1 MRAIDLYSGVG
12 GWSLGLALSGIEVV
26 ASYERFEPANETNR
40 KNNRHDAIKADIRTM
55 RLEDLPRG
63 IDLVVGSPP
72 CTQFS
77 YANRGGGGDIADGL
91 KDIHRFF
98 EIVEHVKPKQW
109 VMENVPRVADV
120 LRRELREGG
129 QLAKFAYLAPSIHVV
144 NMEEWGLPQRRK
156 RCLAGDFDFALL
168 ESYRANLNQRTL
180 GETVAALSGEVVHDP
195 IYGIK
200 LARAELV
207 DHVIE
212 PVLDAEEERVNR
224 AAKTTH
230 TVYNAMR
237 FPDPLDRS
245 VRTITAT
252 CTRVSRES
260 VVIAAPET
268 DGAYRRL
275 TLRERASLQGFP
287 ITFQFFGSSHGRKAT
302 MIGNAVPPLFAYY
315 VGNACLGTTLEGLP
329 DPCEVIGLFSPTD
342 ERPPVTRV
350 DLAGKRYPADRTFRF
365 SIPTLNFKS
374 GVRFEL
380 ANKRGDTCPDWH
392 VAFYFGHSKD
402 IKVLSL
408 GGGCLEAVMC
418 TLPPKILTQLAAPIE
433 GLRRAVRKADVKRLQ
448 DVWTRARPGGT
459 RPFDLLDQL
468 GLYADMLANEL
479 DGLSEKQATLA
490 LAHLLRS
497 EAGDDAQSLPGLP
510 KLQRLSRRILAGAI
524 VGGVVNG
531 ELSSSQARP
540 RAINALRAM
549 AGG

>member
-40 KNNRHDAIKADIRTM
+40 KNNRHHAIKADIRTM
-55 RLEDLPRG
+55 SLADLPTG

-77 YANRGGGGDIADGL
+77 YANRGGGGDISDGL
-91 KDIHRFF
+91 KDIYRFF
-98 EIVEHVKPKQW
+98 EIVEHIKPKQW

-120 LRRELREGG
+120 LRRELMEGG
-129 QLAKFAYLAPSIHVV
+129 QLAKFVNLATSIHVV
-144 NMEEWGLPQRRK
+144 NMEDWGLPQRRK
-156 RCLAGDFDFALL
+156 RCLAGNFDFALL
-168 ESYRANLNQRTL
+168 ESYRDKLPRRTL
-180 GETVAALSGEVVHDP
+180 GETVAALAGEVVSDP
-195 IYGIK
+195 IYGIE
-200 LARAELV
+200 LTRAELV
-207 DHVIE
+207 DHVVE

-230 TVYNAMR
+230 TVYNAMP

-268 DGAYRRL
+268 EGAYRRL
-275 TLRERASLQGFP
+275 TLRERGSLQGFP

-315 VGNACLGTTLEGLP
+315 VGNACLGTGPEALP
-329 DPCEVIGLFSPTD
+329 DPCEAIGLFSPPD
-342 ERPPVTRV
+342 ERPPITKV

-365 SIPTLNFKS
+365 SVPSLNFKS

-380 ANKRGDTCPDWH
+380 SNKRGGSCPDWH

-402 IKVLSL
+402 IRILSL
-408 GGGCLEAVMC
+408 GDGCLQAVMRA
-418 TLPPKILTQLAAPIE
+418 LPPSILAQLAAPIE
-433 GLRRAVRKADVKRLQ
+433 DLRRAVQRADVKRLQ

-468 GLYADMLANEL
+468 GGYADLIAQEL
-479 DGLSEKQATLA
+479 ERLTDDQSTLA
-490 LAHLLRS
+490 LAHLLRF
-497 EAGDDAQSLPGLP
+497 EFGDDAQGLPGLP
-510 KLQRLSRRILAGAI
+510 KLQRLARQILAGAI
-524 VGGVVNG
+524 VGGVVNH
-531 ELSSSQARP
+531 ELSSSHPHQCAIDALQAV
-540 RAINALRAM
+540 
-549 AGG
+549 AG

>member
-40 KNNRHDAIKADIRTM
+40 KNNRHHAVKEDIRTM
-55 RLEDLPRG
+55 SLDSLPTD

-91 KDIHRFF
+91 KDIYRFLQ
-98 EIVEHVKPKQW
+98 IVDHVKPDQW
-109 VMENVPRVADV
+109 VMENVPRVAEV
-120 LRRELREGG
+120 LARELRAGG
-129 QLAKFAYLAPSIHVV
+129 QLQEFAHLAPTIQVL

-156 RCLAGDFDFALL
+156 RCLAGNIDFSLL
-168 ESYRANLNQRTL
+168 EQYRHALPIRTL
-180 GETVAALSGEVVHDP
+180 GEVIAALSKEPVIDP
-195 IYGIK
+195 LYGIEVDQED
-200 LARAELV
+200 LL
-207 DHVIE
+207 DHVLE

-230 TVYNAMR
+230 TVYNAMP
-237 FPDPLDRS
+237 FPDPLNRS

-260 VVIAAPET
+260 VVIASPEVA
-268 DGAYRRL
+268 GSYRRL

-302 MIGNAVPPLFAYY
+302 MIGNAVPPLFAFYA
-315 VGNACLGTTLEGLP
+315 GNACRGVSPADLP
-329 DPCEVIGLFSPTD
+329 ALSDAIRNFA
-342 ERPPVTRV
+342 PPVEKPKVTKV
-350 DLAGKRYPADRTFRF
+350 DLAGRKYPVDRTFRF

-380 ANKRGDTCPDWH
+380 ANKRGKTCPDWH

-402 IKVLSL
+402 IRRLEL
-408 GGGCLEAVMC
+408 REGCLDAIMVA
-418 TLPPKILTQLAAPIE
+418 LPPATVAALELPIE
-433 GLRRAVRKADVKRLQ
+433 ELRHTIQRADVRRLQ

-468 GLYADMLANEL
+468 GVHAGRIAEKMTL
-479 DGLSEKQATLA
+479 LSQDEVILA
-490 LAHLLRS
+490 LAHILLFEVEGHS
-497 EAGDDAQSLPGLP
+497 EDLPGLA
-510 KLQRLSRRILAGAI
+510 KLERLAVRIVAGAI
-524 VGGVVNG
+524 VGGVFNS
-531 ELSSSQARP
+531 ELSPSRNRARP
-540 RAINALRAM
+540 ADVLRAV
-549 AGG
+549 AS

>member
-40 KNNRHDAIKADIRTM
+40 KNNRHHAVKADIRTM
-55 RLEDLPRG
+55 RLEDLPTG

-91 KDIHRFF
+91 KDIYRFF
-98 EIVEHVKPKQW
+98 EIIEHIKPKQW

-120 LRRELREGG
+120 LRRELGEGG
-129 QLAKFAYLAPSIHVV
+129 QLAKFADLATSIHVV

-156 RCLAGDFDFALL
+156 RCLAGNFDFTLL
-168 ESYRANLNQRTL
+168 EGYRENLRQRTL
-180 GETVAALSGEVVHDP
+180 GETVVALSGELVSDP
-195 IYGIK
+195 IYGIEVAGAA
-200 LARAELV
+200 LI
-207 DHVIE
+207 DHVVE
-212 PVLDAEEERVNR
+212 PALDAEEERVNR

-230 TVYNAMR
+230 TVYNAMP

-260 VVIAAPET
+260 VVIAAPEIE
-268 DGAYRRL
+268 GAYRRL

-315 VGNACLGTTLEGLP
+315 VGNACLGTTQEALP
-329 DPCEVIGLFSPTD
+329 DPCEAIRLFSPPE
-342 ERPPVTRV
+342 ERPPVTKV

-365 SIPTLNFKS
+365 SVPTLNFKS

-380 ANKRGDTCPDWH
+380 ANKRSGGCPDWH

-402 IKVLSL
+402 IRTLSL
-408 GGGCLEAVMC
+408 GDGCLQAVMSALPPT
-418 TLPPKILTQLAAPIE
+418 TLPQLATPIDE
-433 GLRRAVRKADVKRLQ
+433 LRRAVQKADVKRLQ

-468 GLYADMLANEL
+468 AFYADLIAQEL
-479 DGLSEKQATLA
+479 EGLSDDEATLA
-490 LAHLLRS
+490 LAHLLRFEVG
-497 EAGDDAQSLPGLP
+497 EAAPSLPGLP
-510 KLQRLSRRILAGAI
+510 KLQRLARRILAGAI
-524 VGGVVNG
+524 VGGVANT
-531 ELSSSQARP
+531 ELSPSRTRP
-540 RAINALRAM
+540 NTVHAVRAAM
-549 AGG
+549 G

>member
-40 KNNRHDAIKADIRTM
+40 KNNRHHAIKEDIRTM
-55 RLEDLPRG
+55 RLEDLPTG

-91 KDIHRFF
+91 KDIYRFF
-98 EIVEHVKPKQW
+98 EIVEHIRPKHW

-120 LRRELREGG
+120 LRRELRAGG
-129 QLAKFAYLAPSIHVV
+129 QLAKFADLAPSIHVV

-156 RCLAGDFDFALL
+156 RCLAGDFDFTLL
-168 ESYRANLNQRTL
+168 EKYRENLPRRTL
-180 GETVAALSGEVVHDP
+180 GETVSALSGETVSDP
-195 IYGIK
+195 VYGIE
-200 LARAELV
+200 LARRLLV
-207 DHVIE
+207 DHVVE

-230 TVYNAMR
+230 TVYNAMP

-260 VVIAAPET
+260 VVIAAPEA

-315 VGNACLGTTLEGLP
+315 VGNACLGTKPAALP
-329 DPCEVIGLFSPTD
+329 EPGEAISRFSPPNA
-342 ERPPVTRV
+342 RPPVTKV

-365 SIPTLNFKS
+365 SVPALNFKS

-380 ANKRGDTCPDWH
+380 SNKRAGTCPDWH

-402 IKVLSL
+402 IKILSL
-408 GGGCLEAVMC
+408 GEGCLKAVMS
-418 TLPPKILTQLAAPIE
+418 TLPPTILSQLANPIE
-433 GLRRAVRKADVKRLQ
+433 ELRRAVQKADVKRMQ

-468 GLYADMLANEL
+468 GGYADLIAQEL
-479 DGLSEKQATLA
+479 EGLTEDQSTLA
-490 LAHLLRS
+490 LAHLLRF
-497 EAGDDAQSLPGLP
+497 EAGDNASSLPGLP
-510 KLQRLSRRILAGAI
+510 KLQRLARRVLAGAI
-524 VGGVVNG
+524 MGGVVNH
-531 ELSSSQARP
+531 ELSLSHPRQCVVDAP
-540 RAINALRAM
+540 RAV
-549 AGG
+549 AG